1 MKTEWDYTALA
12 SAYVDRPD
20 YSASAID
27 EMLRTA
33 GVSNGMRV
41 CDVGAGVGHLSIP
54 LLARGIRVDSVEPN
68 DAMRALGIE
77 RTKQFPEVH
86 WFEGTGEDTGRESGA
101 YDLVTFG
108 SSFNV
113 TNRPRALKESH
124 RILRPRGWFAC
135 MWNHRDLADPL
146 QAAVENVIRKHL
158 PDYGYGVR
166 REDQTEVI
174 AASGLFQRP
183 VQLEGNVVHTVSA
196 ESWANAWRSHATLER
211 QAGEKFTRI
220 VDDIIAYVAAH
231 ATGQIR
237 IPYTTRIWVAQ
248 ATAR

>member
-20 YSASAID
+20 YSSSAVD

-33 GVSNGMRV
+33 GVSKGMRA
-41 CDVGAGVGHLSIP
+41 CDIGAGVGHLSIP
-54 LLARGIRVDSVEPN
+54 LLERGIRVDAVEPN
-68 DAMRALGIE
+68 DAMRELGMK
-77 RTKQFPEVH
+77 RTKKYAEVH
-86 WFEGTGEDTGRESGA
+86 WFEGTGEDTGRASRR

-113 TNRPRALKESH
+113 TDRPKALKEAR
-124 RILRPRGWFAC
+124 RILRPAGWFAC
-135 MWNHRDLADPL
+135 MWNHRDLEDPL
-146 QAAVENVIRKHL
+146 QAAVEDVIRKHL

-174 AASGLFQRP
+174 AASGLFRRP
-183 VQLEGNVVHTVSA
+183 VQIEGKVVHTVSA

-211 QAGEKFTRI
+211 QAGDKFAAI
-220 VDDIIAYVAAH
+220 VDDIIAYVSAH
-231 ATGQIR
+231 APEQIQ

-248 ATAR
+248 ATT

>member
-33 GVSNGMRV
+33 GVSKGMRV

-68 DAMRALGIE
+68 DAMRALGIV
-77 RTKQFPEVH
+77 RTKLFPEVR

-113 TNRPRALKESH
+113 TDRPRALKESH

>member
-20 YSASAID
+20 YSSSAID
-27 EMLRTA
+27 EMLETA
-33 GVSNGMRV
+33 GLSKGMRA
-41 CDVGAGVGHLSIP
+41 CDIGAGVGHLSIP
-54 LLARGIRVDSVEPN
+54 MLERGIRVDAVEPN
-68 DAMRALGIE
+68 DAMRELGIK
-77 RTKQFPEVH
+77 RTKNFAEVH
-86 WFEGTGEDTGRESGA
+86 WFEGTGEKTGRESGR

-113 TNRPRALKESH
+113 TDRPKALKEAR
-124 RILRPRGWFAC
+124 RILRPAGWFAC

-146 QAAVENVIRKHL
+146 QAAVEDVIRKHL

-166 REDQTEVI
+166 REDQTEIIVE
-174 AASGLFQRP
+174 SGLFKRP
-183 VQLEGNVVHTVSA
+183 VQIEGKVVHAVSA

-211 QAGEKFTRI
+211 QAGGKFSAI
-220 VDDIIAYVAAH
+220 VDDIIAYVSAH
-231 ATGQIR
+231 APTQIR

-248 ATAR
+248 ATA